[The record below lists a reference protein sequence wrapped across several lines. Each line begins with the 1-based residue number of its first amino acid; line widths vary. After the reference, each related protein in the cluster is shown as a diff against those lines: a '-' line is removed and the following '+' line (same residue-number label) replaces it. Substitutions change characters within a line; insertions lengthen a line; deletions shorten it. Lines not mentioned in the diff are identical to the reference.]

1 MIKAVYFDLDD
12 TLYDQL
18 QPFRLAL
25 ASTTSL
31 TKHVIGSLHIEDL
44 YKRIRRHSDLLW
56 EKYVNG
62 EMTLEELRNRRTV
75 AAFSDIGIKISAEAA
90 AMLQRNYELEQS
102 RLMLREGVQELFEQL
117 QACGIDIGLIT
128 NGPVEHQMKKIH
140 ALELLKWVAE
150 PNAYISDGIGIAK
163 PNPEVFYHVQR
174 NTAHRPDQLVYV
186 GDAWHND
193 IAPSFQAGWTPIW
206 LNTRKQQPH
215 SEDSFVKYLECGSI
229 KEVMLLLSK
238 LNERET
244 GCLL

>member
-18 QPFRLAL
+18 QPFRLAVE
-25 ASTTSL
+25 STGL
-31 TKHVIGSLHIEDL
+31 IGHANGSLHIEDL

-56 EKYVNG
+56 VKHVNG
-62 EMTLEELRNRRTV
+62 EMTLEELRIERTT
-75 AAFSDIGIKISAEAA
+75 AAFSDIGIEVSTEAA
-90 AMLQRNYELEQS
+90 VLLQRNYELEQS
-102 RLMLREGVQELFEQL
+102 RLTLREGVQELFEQL
-117 QACGIDIGLIT
+117 QASGIGIGLIT
-128 NGPVEHQMKKIH
+128 NGPVEHQMKKIN

-163 PNPEVFYHVQR
+163 PNPDVFHFVR
-174 NTAHRPDQLVYV
+174 RKAALRPEQLVYV

-215 SEDSFVKYLECGSI
+215 TKDGFVNYLECGSI
-229 KEVMLLLSK
+229 KEVMPLLRE
-238 LNERET
+238 LNERQT